1 MKSSRILRRN
11 NLTGHSTGSRNF
23 CSLSFMRIMSLP
35 VMENVLAPVTVY
47 LREMVG
53 EEIPSYTLSNTID
66 DLRGEYRFSPYHIME
81 IAERIKTASVE

>member
-1 MKSSRILRRN
+1 
-11 NLTGHSTGSRNF
+11 
-23 CSLSFMRIMSLP
+23 MRIMSLP

-66 DLRGEYRFSPYHIME
+66 DLRGEYRFSPYQIKYIM
-81 IAERIKTASVE
+81 ERIKTVPAE